1 MPTIPVNKQG
11 AVMHYEDSGAP
22 LESNDYATLII
33 VHGAGFHGG
42 GYQHLIYTGHLLTK
56 ATSASIASFRPLIP
70 YAAELKLRLIIPS
83 LRDYPGS
90 TPYTKEELDDLRGL
104 EPGRQEKA
112 LRARAS
118 ELVAFLTGIIES
130 EGIPPIHPAPGSNA
144 PTGGISLVSWS
155 AGNCQ
160 TMALFAYADQ
170 FPEADRK
177 LLGAYLRTYVLY
189 GESLLRSELRA
200 SGRYLQYK
208 NIYIEPS
215 LASTGGSAPEALR
228 AIKAT
233 REAAM
238 SLDDLTAAFS
248 TSVSAYYPPFTFPDA
263 IHPVPRYTLRTAL
276 HEHSNRVDS
285 KFTPTTSRMTGEEL
299 LDMLHSEPID
309 THGSQSLLR
318 RLSPAI
324 YSENVERALLD
335 RRLVGGNE
343 VLPHL
348 RIHVVWCDMS
358 VGECV
363 WASALLHFRHAS
375 AQEEWRRPMELHK
388 LEQANHLVGVV
399 ANCA

>member
-22 LESNDYATLII
+22 SESNDYATLVI
-33 VHGAGFHGG
+33 VHGAGFHG
-42 GYQHLIYTGHLLTK
+42 
-56 ATSASIASFRPLIP
+56 ASFRPLVP
-70 YAAELKLRLIIPS
+70 FAAEHKLRLIIPS

-90 TPYTKEELDDLRGL
+90 TPYTKEELDDLRGV
-104 EPGRQEKA
+104 ESGRQEKA

-118 ELVAFLTGIIES
+118 ELVAFLTGIVES

-170 FPEADRK
+170 FPEADQK

-189 GESLLRSELRA
+189 
-200 SGRYLQYK
+200 
-208 NIYIEPS
+208 EPS
-215 LASTGGSAPEALR
+215 LASTGGSVPEALQ

-263 IHPVPRYTLRTAL
+263 IHPDPRYTPRTAL
-276 HEHSNRVDS
+276 HEHSNSIDW
-285 KFTPTTSRMTGEEL
+285 KFTPTTSRMTCEEL
-299 LDMLHSEPID
+299 RDMLHSEPID
-309 THGSQSLLR
+309 TDGSQSLLR
-318 RLSPAI
+318 RLNPAI
-324 YSENVERALLD
+324 YSQNMERALLD

-343 VLPHL
+343 ILPHL

-363 WASALLHFRHAS
+363 WASVLLHFRHAE

-388 LEQANHLVGVV
+388 LEQANHFVHWEEPERFVKMLVDMIY
-399 ANCA
+399 